1 MNKLF
6 FYLTTL
12 VIFVTASCAT
22 NKAVDPSWY
31 ISPKENNTEY
41 LYGVAEGY
49 NLEESTK
56 YALADAASRL
66 MVTISSQSD
75 LLREESKTSVNEE
88 MRQQVRQ
95 NVEKINF
102 TGFKVTRSQKIG
114 QRFFTEVQIERARF
128 ILEQEDRIGFL
139 ERQISDL
146 DKNSTDKNSSGKNSS
161 GKNSS
166 GKNSIQRRNSLLQI
180 STLSKEIELKS
191 RILSGAG
198 GNIDLTKKLNRAADF
213 QNQLEKLSDNIE
225 FYFEIN
231 SPKEITKIIRTALN
245 KEKIKISPSLKNSN
259 PNQVIIKITSTTRSS
274 EIYSAFMT
282 KLEIDFENIAGGNVV
297 ASNGVEVTGSSSI
310 SEHESYLASLTS
322 LEEKIAK
329 DGILKIVGISK

>member
-1 MNKLF
+1 M
-6 FYLTTL
+6 
-12 VIFVTASCAT
+12 
-22 NKAVDPSWY
+22 
-31 ISPKENNTEY
+31 
-41 LYGVAEGY
+41 
-49 NLEESTK
+49 
-56 YALADAASRL
+56 
-66 MVTISSQSD
+66 
-75 LLREESKTSVNEE
+75 
-88 MRQQVRQ
+88 
-95 NVEKINF
+95 
-102 TGFKVTRSQKIG
+102 
-114 QRFFTEVQIERARF
+114 
-128 ILEQEDRIGFL
+128 
-139 ERQISDL
+139 
-146 DKNSTDKNSSGKNSS
+146 
-161 GKNSS
+161 
-166 GKNSIQRRNSLLQI
+166 
-180 STLSKEIELKS
+180 SKEIELKS

>member
-22 NKAVDPSWY
+22 NKAGDPSWY
-31 ISPKENNTEY
+31 ISPKENNAEY

-114 QRFFTEVQIERARF
+114 QRFFTEVQIERTRF

-146 DKNSTDKNSSGKNSS
+146 DKNSTD
-161 GKNSS
+161 KNSS

-297 ASNGVEVTGSSSI
+297 ASNIVEVTGSSSI

-329 DGILKIVGISK
+329 DGILKIIGISK

>member
-22 NKAVDPSWY
+22 NKAGDPSWY
-31 ISPKENNTEY
+31 ISPKENNAEH

-75 LLREESKTSVNEE
+75 LLREENQTSANEE

-114 QRFFTEVQIERARF
+114 QKFFTEVQIERTRF
-128 ILEQEDRIGFL
+128 ITEQKERIIFL

-146 DKNSTDKNSSGKNSS
+146 DKNSS

-166 GKNSIQRRNSLLQI
+166 GKNSIQRRNALLQI

-191 RILSGAG
+191 RIISGAG
-198 GNIDLTKKLNRAADF
+198 ENIDLTKKLNRAADF

-245 KEKIKISPSLKNSN
+245 KEKIKISPSLNNSN

-297 ASNGVEVTGSSSI
+297 ASNIVEVTGSSAI
-310 SEHESYLASLTS
+310 SEHESYLASLSS

>member
-12 VIFVTASCAT
+12 VIFVTTSCAT
-22 NKAVDPSWY
+22 NKAGDPSWY

-114 QRFFTEVQIERARF
+114 QRFFTEVRIERARF

-146 DKNSTDKNSSGKNSS
+146 DKNS
-161 GKNSS
+161 S

-180 STLSKEIELKS
+180 SALSKEIELKS

-282 KLEIDFENIAGGNVV
+282 KLKIDFENIAGGNVV

-329 DGILKIVGISK
+329 DGILKIIGISK

>member
-6 FYLTTL
+6 LSLTTL
-12 VIFVTASCAT
+12 IIFFIASCTT
-22 NKAVDPSWY
+22 NKDNYPSWY
-31 ISPKENNTEY
+31 ISPKENNVDY

-75 LLREESKTSVNEE
+75 LLREENQTNTNEE

-95 NVEKINF
+95 NVKEINF

-114 QRFFTEVQIERARF
+114 QKFFTEIQIERTSF
-128 ILEQEDRIGFL
+128 VLEQEDRIGFL

-146 DKNSTDKNSSGKNSS
+146 DKNSK
-161 GKNSS
+161 
-166 GKNSIQRRNSLLQI
+166 GKNSIQRRNALLQI
-180 STLSKEIELKS
+180 KALSKEIELKS

-198 GNIDLTKKLNRAADF
+198 KNIDLTKKLNRAADF

-259 PNQVIIKITSTTRSS
+259 PNQVIIKITSATRSS

-282 KLEIDFENIAGGNVV
+282 KLEIDFENIAGENVV
-297 ASNGVEVTGSSSI
+297 ASNSVEVTGNSAI

-329 DGILKIVGISK
+329 DGILKIIGISN

>member
-6 FYLTTL
+6 LSLTTL
-12 VIFVTASCAT
+12 LIFFTASCAT
-22 NKAVDPSWY
+22 NKDRDPSWY
-31 ISPKENNTEY
+31 ISPKENNADY

-75 LLREESKTSVNEE
+75 LLREENQTSINEE

-114 QRFFTEVQIERARF
+114 QKFFTEIQIERTRF
-128 ILEQEDRIGFL
+128 VLEQEDRIRFL

-146 DKNSTDKNSSGKNSS
+146 DKNSK
-161 GKNSS
+161 
-166 GKNSIQRRNSLLQI
+166 GKNSIQRRNALLQI
-180 STLSKEIELKS
+180 STLSKEIEMKS

-198 GNIDLTKKLNRAADF
+198 KNIDLTKKLNRAADF
-213 QNQLEKLSDNIE
+213 QNQLEKLSNNIE

-245 KEKIKISPSLKNSN
+245 KEKIKISPSLNNSN

-297 ASNGVEVTGSSSI
+297 ASNSVEVTGSSAI
-310 SEHESYLASLTS
+310 SERESYLASLIS

-329 DGILKIVGISK
+329 DGILKIVGISN

>member
-6 FYLTTL
+6 LSLTTL
-12 VIFVTASCAT
+12 VIFFTASCAT
-22 NKAVDPSWY
+22 NKDNDPSWY
-31 ISPKENNTEY
+31 ISPKENNTDY

-75 LLREESKTSVNEE
+75 LLREENQTSTNEE

-114 QRFFTEVQIERARF
+114 QKFFTEVQIERTRF
-128 ILEQEDRIGFL
+128 IVEQEDRIRFL

-146 DKNSTDKNSSGKNSS
+146 DKNSKGKNT
-161 GKNSS
+161 
-166 GKNSIQRRNSLLQI
+166 IQRRNALLQI

-191 RILSGAG
+191 RIVSGAG
-198 GNIDLTKKLNRAADF
+198 KNIDLTKKLNRAADF

-245 KEKIKISPSLKNSN
+245 KEKIKISPSLNNSN
-259 PNQVIIKITSTTRSS
+259 PNQIIIKITSTTRSS

-297 ASNGVEVTGSSSI
+297 ASNSVEITGSSAI
-310 SEHESYLASLTS
+310 SERESYLASLIS

-329 DGILKIVGISK
+329 DGILKIVGISN

>member
-6 FYLTTL
+6 LSLTTL
-12 VIFVTASCAT
+12 VIFFTASCAT
-22 NKAVDPSWY
+22 NKDNDPSWY
-31 ISPKENNTEY
+31 ISSKQNNVDY

-75 LLREESKTSVNEE
+75 LLREENQTSTNEE

-102 TGFKVTRSQKIG
+102 TGFKVIRSQKIG
-114 QRFFTEVQIERARF
+114 QKFFTEVQIERTRF
-128 ILEQEDRIGFL
+128 VLEQEDRIRFL

-146 DKNSTDKNSSGKNSS
+146 DKNSKC
-161 GKNSS
+161 
-166 GKNSIQRRNSLLQI
+166 KNSIQRRNALLQI
-180 STLSKEIELKS
+180 STLNKEIELKS

-198 GNIDLTKKLNRAADF
+198 KNIDLTKKLNRAADF
-213 QNQLEKLSDNIE
+213 QNQLEKLSNDIE

-245 KEKIKISPSLKNSN
+245 KEKIKISPSLNNSN

-274 EIYSAFMT
+274 EIYSSFMT

-297 ASNGVEVTGSSSI
+297 ASNSVEVAGSSAI
-310 SEHESYLASLTS
+310 SEHESYAASLTS
-322 LEEKIAK
+322 LEEKIVK
-329 DGILKIVGISK
+329 DGILKIVGISN

>member
-6 FYLTTL
+6 LSLTTL
-12 VIFVTASCAT
+12 LIFFTASCAT
-22 NKAVDPSWY
+22 NKDRDPSWY
-31 ISPKENNTEY
+31 ISPKENNADY

-75 LLREESKTSVNEE
+75 LLREENQTSINEE

-114 QRFFTEVQIERARF
+114 QKFFTEIQIERTRF
-128 ILEQEDRIGFL
+128 VLEQEDRIGFL

-146 DKNSTDKNSSGKNSS
+146 DKNSK
-161 GKNSS
+161 
-166 GKNSIQRRNSLLQI
+166 GKNSIQRRNALLQI
-180 STLSKEIELKS
+180 STLSKEIEMKS

-198 GNIDLTKKLNRAADF
+198 KNIDLTKKLNRAADF
-213 QNQLEKLSDNIE
+213 QNQLEKLSNNIE

-245 KEKIKISPSLKNSN
+245 KEKIKISPSLNNSN

-297 ASNGVEVTGSSSI
+297 ASNSVEVTGSSAI
-310 SEHESYLASLTS
+310 SERESYLASLIS

-329 DGILKIVGISK
+329 DGILKIVGISN

>member
-6 FYLTTL
+6 LSLTTL
-12 VIFVTASCAT
+12 VIFFTASCAI
-22 NKAVDPSWY
+22 NKDNDPSWY
-31 ISPKENNTEY
+31 ISPKQNNADY

-75 LLREESKTSVNEE
+75 LLREENQTSTNEE

-102 TGFKVTRSQKIG
+102 TGFKVIRSQKIG
-114 QRFFTEVQIERARF
+114 QKFFTEVQIERTRF
-128 ILEQEDRIGFL
+128 VLEQENRIGFL

-146 DKNSTDKNSSGKNSS
+146 DKNSK
-161 GKNSS
+161 
-166 GKNSIQRRNSLLQI
+166 GKNSIQRRNTLLQI

-198 GNIDLTKKLNRAADF
+198 KNIDLTKKLNRAADF
-213 QNQLEKLSDNIE
+213 QNQLEKLSNDIE

-245 KEKIKISPSLKNSN
+245 KEKIKISPSLNNSN

-297 ASNGVEVTGSSSI
+297 ASNSVEVTGSSAI
-310 SEHESYLASLTS
+310 SEHESYIASLTS
-322 LEEKIAK
+322 LEEKIVK
-329 DGILKIVGISK
+329 DGILKIVGISS

>member
-6 FYLTTL
+6 LTLTTL
-12 VIFVTASCAT
+12 VIFFTASCAT
-22 NKAVDPSWY
+22 NKTGDPSWY
-31 ISPKENNTEY
+31 ISPKENNADY

-66 MVTISSQSD
+66 MVTISSQSE
-75 LLREESKTSVNEE
+75 LLREENKTGANEE

-114 QRFFTEVQIERARF
+114 QKFFTEVQIERPRF
-128 ILEQEDRIGFL
+128 VLEQEDRIGFL

-146 DKNSTDKNSSGKNSS
+146 DKNSK
-161 GKNSS
+161 
-166 GKNSIQRRNSLLQI
+166 GKNSIQRRNALLQI
-180 STLSKEIELKS
+180 STLNKEIELKS
-191 RILSGAG
+191 RIVSGAG
-198 GNIDLTKKLNRAADF
+198 KNIDLTKKLNRAADF
-213 QNQLEKLSDNIE
+213 ENQLEKLSNNVE

-245 KEKIKISPSLKNSN
+245 KEKIKISPSLNNSN
-259 PNQVIIKITSTTRSS
+259 SNQIIIKITSTTRSS

-297 ASNGVEVTGSSSI
+297 ASNSVEVAGSSAI
-310 SEHESYLASLTS
+310 SEHESYLASLKS

-329 DGILKIVGISK
+329 DGILKIVGISN

>member
-6 FYLTTL
+6 FSLTIL
-12 VIFVTASCAT
+12 VIFFTASCAI
-22 NKAVDPSWY
+22 NKDNDPSWY
-31 ISPKENNTEY
+31 ISPKENNSDY

-56 YALADAASRL
+56 YALVDAASRL

-75 LLREESKTSVNEE
+75 LLREENQAGANEE

-114 QRFFTEVQIERARF
+114 QKFFTEVQIERTRF
-128 ILEQEDRIGFL
+128 IVEQEDRIGFL

-146 DKNSTDKNSSGKNSS
+146 DKNSKGKNT
-161 GKNSS
+161 
-166 GKNSIQRRNSLLQI
+166 IQRRNALLQI

-191 RILSGAG
+191 RIVSGAG
-198 GNIDLTKKLNRAADF
+198 GSIDLTKKLNRAADF

-245 KEKIKISPSLKNSN
+245 KEKIKISPSLKNYN
-259 PNQVIIKITSTTRSS
+259 PNQVIIKITSTTTSS
-274 EIYSAFMT
+274 EIYSTFMT
-282 KLEIDFENIAGGNVV
+282 KLEIDFENIASGNVL
-297 ASNGVEVTGSSSI
+297 ASNSIEVVGSSAI
-310 SEHESYLASLTS
+310 SERESYLASLTS
-322 LEEKIAK
+322 LEEKISQ
-329 DGILKIVGISK
+329 DGILKIVGISN

>member
-6 FYLTTL
+6 LSLTTL
-12 VIFVTASCAT
+12 VIFFTASCAT
-22 NKAVDPSWY
+22 KKAGDPSWY
-31 ISPKENNTEY
+31 ISPKENNTDY
-41 LYGVAEGY
+41 LYGVAEGF

-75 LLREESKTSVNEE
+75 LLREENQTSTNEE

-114 QRFFTEVQIERARF
+114 QKFFTEIQIERTRF
-128 ILEQEDRIGFL
+128 IAEQEDRIGFL

-146 DKNSTDKNSSGKNSS
+146 DKNSKGKNT
-161 GKNSS
+161 
-166 GKNSIQRRNSLLQI
+166 IQRRNALLQI
-180 STLSKEIELKS
+180 STLSKEIEMKS

-198 GNIDLTKKLNRAADF
+198 KNIDLTKKLNRAADF

-297 ASNGVEVTGSSSI
+297 ASNSVEVTGSSAI

-322 LEEKIAK
+322 LEEKIVK
-329 DGILKIVGISK
+329 DGILKIVGISN

>member
-6 FYLTTL
+6 LSLTTL
-12 VIFVTASCAT
+12 IIFFIASCAI
-22 NKAVDPSWY
+22 NKDNYPSWY
-31 ISPKENNTEY
+31 ISPKENNVDY

-75 LLREESKTSVNEE
+75 LLREENQTNTNEE

-95 NVEKINF
+95 NVKEINF

-114 QRFFTEVQIERARF
+114 QKFFTEIQIERTSF
-128 ILEQEDRIGFL
+128 VLEQEDRIGFL

-146 DKNSTDKNSSGKNSS
+146 DKNSK
-161 GKNSS
+161 
-166 GKNSIQRRNSLLQI
+166 GKNSIQRRNALLQI
-180 STLSKEIELKS
+180 NALSKEIELKS

-198 GNIDLTKKLNRAADF
+198 KNIDLTKKLNRAADF

-259 PNQVIIKITSTTRSS
+259 PNQVIIKITSATRSS

-282 KLEIDFENIAGGNVV
+282 KLEIDFENIAGENVV
-297 ASNGVEVTGSSSI
+297 ASNSVEVTGNSAI

-329 DGILKIVGISK
+329 DGILKIVGISN

>member
-6 FYLTTL
+6 LSLTTL
-12 VIFVTASCAT
+12 LIFFTASCAT
-22 NKAVDPSWY
+22 NKDRDPSWY
-31 ISPKENNTEY
+31 ISPKENNADY

-75 LLREESKTSVNEE
+75 LLREENQTSINEE

-114 QRFFTEVQIERARF
+114 QKFFTEIQIERTRF
-128 ILEQEDRIGFL
+128 VLEQEDRIGFL

-146 DKNSTDKNSSGKNSS
+146 DKNSK
-161 GKNSS
+161 
-166 GKNSIQRRNSLLQI
+166 GKNSIQRRNALLQI
-180 STLSKEIELKS
+180 STLSKEIEMKS

-198 GNIDLTKKLNRAADF
+198 KNIDLTKKLNRAADF
-213 QNQLEKLSDNIE
+213 QNQLEKLSNNIE

-245 KEKIKISPSLKNSN
+245 KEKIKISPSLNNSN

-297 ASNGVEVTGSSSI
+297 ASNSVEVTGSSAI

-322 LEEKIAK
+322 LEEKIVK
-329 DGILKIVGISK
+329 DGILKIVGISN